1 MYWLSKRL
9 ECAISPS
16 PFQGLCRYNK
26 SNGPSKNEKII
37 CYWCRL
43 RTNHLSLYSKQCY
56 LWISLY
62 RYGYVENI
70 FQMGWKWSSF
80 RLLLQRACWLLL
92 ILLVL
97 HFHSG
102 SCYFLVL
109 LLASL
114 NCLKWIQNILQ
125 KFLHQYTFATIWLL
139 LDSFCNIPWPLV
151 IFLLLFKTFGG
162 KGSWTTNTRIWSA
175 IPRSLT
181 HSTNVSKLYSSPG
194 TSMGTLIIF
203 FEIEYSLSSQ

>member
-1 MYWLSKRL
+1 M
-9 ECAISPS
+9 
-16 PFQGLCRYNK
+16 
-26 SNGPSKNEKII
+26 
-37 CYWCRL
+37 
-43 RTNHLSLYSKQCY
+43 LSLILS
-56 LWISLY
+56 Y
-62 RYGYVENI
+62 RCVYVENI
-70 FQMGWKWSSF
+70 LQMEWNVSSF

-92 ILLVL
+92 KLLVL

-114 NCLKWIQNILQ
+114 NCLKWIQDILQ
-125 KFLHQYTFATIWLL
+125 KSHTNILLATIWIKFH
-139 LDSFCNIPWPLV
+139 SCCNIPWPLT
-151 IFLLLFKTFGG
+151 IFPLLFKTFGG